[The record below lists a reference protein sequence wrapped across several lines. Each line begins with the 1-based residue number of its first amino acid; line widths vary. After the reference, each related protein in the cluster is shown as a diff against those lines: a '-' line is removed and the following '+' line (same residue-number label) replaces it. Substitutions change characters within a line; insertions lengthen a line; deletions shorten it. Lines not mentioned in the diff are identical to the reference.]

1 MTPHRLERSK
11 ELDDDEAP
19 LQAAALL
26 NVEVQRLQ
34 RSAPGRAS
42 LASDQVVVEAP
53 VALCFNGLSHAVMM
67 ATPTSLPALG
77 LGFALSEGIIDTPDQ
92 CRDLAVV
99 AHEHGT
105 EVQMHIS
112 TRAFE
117 ALKQRRRS
125 MEGRSGC
132 GLCGVDSLQ
141 ALHETMLPARRHGP
155 ALPQVDLAAVLAAFA
170 HLPSRQVLNQ
180 HTGGCHAAGWALP
193 DGQLLAVHE
202 DIGRHNALD
211 KLIGLLA
218 ADNLLGTPGFVVMSS
233 RASYELVRKC
243 AQVGIGT
250 LATISAPSSMAIQV
264 ARQTGIGLLGF
275 CRADGAV
282 LYT

>member
-1 MTPHRLERSK
+1 MTPHWLERDG
-11 ELDDDEAP
+11 ERDDAASA
-19 LQAAALL
+19 QAAALVS
-26 NVEVQRLQ
+26 VEVQRLQ
-34 RSAPGRAS
+34 RCAPGRAT
-42 LASDQVVVEAP
+42 LASDLVVVEAP

-67 ATPTSLPALG
+67 ATPTSLPDLG

-92 CRDLAVV
+92 CRDLVVV

-141 ALHETMLPARRHGP
+141 ALQQTMPPERAHGSAR
-155 ALPQVDLAAVLAAFA
+155 QVDLSAVLAAFA

-193 DGQLLAVHE
+193 DGQLLRVHE

-211 KLIGLLA
+211 KLIGQLA

-243 AQVGIGT
+243 AQVSIDT

-264 ARQTGIGLLGF
+264 ARQTGVRLLGF